1 MMMMM
6 MMGVMM
12 MTMMMG
18 VTMVTMG
25 RFKGLNCADRC
36 PQPHRSKGAGRIRI
50 INRLYKLVSSLG
62 HTCCYLVW
70 LWHHHHRAEN
80 NPVTMV
86 SNAQCAVWQVC
97 LPRNRTHLKICVLI
111 YHLTYICPSLFDC
124 EENMKKMIF
133 VIFKL

>member
-62 HTCCYLVW
+62 HTCWSGFGITIIVQ
-70 LWHHHHRAEN
+70 RAVTRVSNGVLINLGQEAIQLLGY
-80 NPVTMV
+80 PVTRAIQLLGFPMV
-86 SNAQCAVWQVC
+86 C
-97 LPRNRTHLKICVLI
+97 
-111 YHLTYICPSLFDC
+111 
-124 EENMKKMIF
+124 
-133 VIFKL
+133 